1 MEEMIK
7 QKLAELNKTQDE
19 FWNISPESGNF
30 LSMLIKAGNY
40 KNILE
45 LGTSNG
51 YSAIWIA
58 NALQETNGHLVT
70 IEYSQERKQLAEKNL
85 EECNLLDKVTLLQ
98 GKIIEILERLDLK
111 LFYNHDDTDNPYI
124 NFVFIDA
131 SKLEYVEYF
140 NLIHSRMK
148 KNGMIVAD
156 NIISH
161 ESKVQNYIDLISAH
175 ENYQT
180 VKLNLG
186 SGLLVSL
193 KIK

>member
-1 MEEMIK
+1 MKQEIK
-7 QKLAELNKTQDE
+7 QKLIELQKTQKE
-19 FWNISPESGNF
+19 FWNINYESGNF
-30 LSMLIKAGNY
+30 LNMLIKSGNY
-40 KNILE
+40 QNTLE

-51 YSAIWIA
+51 YSAIWLA
-58 NALQETNGHLVT
+58 HALEKTGGHLVT
-70 IEYSQERKQLAEKNL
+70 IEYSEERSELAKKNL
-85 EECNLLDKVTLLQ
+85 EDCGLIDKVTLLQ
-98 GKIIEILERLDLK
+98 GKIIEILEK
-111 LFYNHDDTDNPYI
+111 MQPELFNIKDNTSEPFI
-124 NFVFIDA
+124 DFAFIDA

-140 NLIHSRMK
+140 NLIHPMLK

-161 ESKVQNYIDLISAH
+161 ENKVWNYIDLITSQ
-175 ENYQT
+175 EDYQT

>member
-1 MEEMIK
+1 MNEVIK
-7 QKLAELNKTQDE
+7 EKLHELQKTHSD
-19 FWNISPESGNF
+19 FWNISPEVGSF
-30 LSMLIKAGNY
+30 LNMLVKTGGY

-51 YSAIWIA
+51 YSAIWLA
-58 NALQETNGHLVT
+58 LALQQTGGQL
-70 IEYSQERKQLAEKNL
+70 ISLEYSQDRLDMAEQNL
-85 EECNLLDKVTLLQ
+85 TDCDLKDSVTLIQ
-98 GKIIEILERLDLK
+98 GKIIEILERFDLK
-111 LFYNHDDTDNPYI
+111 LFYTNKDNDNQFI
-124 NFVFIDA
+124 DFAFIDA

-140 NLIHSRMK
+140 NLIHPKLK

-161 ESKVQNYIDLISAH
+161 ESKVWNYIDMISAH
-175 ENYQT
+175 DDYQT
-180 VKLNLG
+180 TKLNIG

>member
-1 MEEMIK
+1 MENTIK
-7 QKLAELNKTQDE
+7 QKLAELHKTHKD
-19 FWNISPESGNF
+19 FWNISSEVGNF
-30 LSMLIKAGNY
+30 LNMLIKSGNY

-51 YSAIWIA
+51 YSAIWLA
-58 NALQETNGHLVT
+58 LALQETGGHLVT
-70 IEYSQERKQLAEKNL
+70 IEYSQERQDLARKNL
-85 EECNLLDKVTLLQ
+85 EECNLLDKVTLIQ

-111 LFYNHDDTDNPYI
+111 LFYVHDETDNPYI
-124 NFVFIDA
+124 DFAFIDA

-140 NLIHSRMK
+140 NLIHPMLK

-161 ESKVQNYIDLISAH
+161 ENKVWNYIDLMTAH
-175 ENYQT
+175 EDYQT

-186 SGLLVSL
+186 AGLLVSL